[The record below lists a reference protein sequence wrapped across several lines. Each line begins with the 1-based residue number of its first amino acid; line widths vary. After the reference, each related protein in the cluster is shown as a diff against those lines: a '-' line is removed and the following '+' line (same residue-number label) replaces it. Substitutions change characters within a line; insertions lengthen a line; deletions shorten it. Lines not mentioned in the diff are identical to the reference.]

1 MRLQV
6 AAALCAMPPLVLTAL
21 VRDTAF
27 VFSLCGLSAWPTA
40 PSLQG
45 PHARRLRAFGVRLAA
60 LGGAA
65 PPGGETGPLGAQPL
79 PASGARA
86 SRLQSHR
93 PHCFWPA
100 GLSGFA
106 IVFFVPAALQRAALR
121 ASVARWG
128 RAGRA
133 TPHTTCLSGDAAVFG
148 VCAFGAA
155 AFVFNLWSMF
165 LSKLL
170 AS

>member
-65 PPGGETGPLGAQPL
+65 TPGGETGPLATG
-79 PASGARA
+79 
-86 SRLQSHR
+86 
-93 PHCFWPA
+93 
-100 GLSGFA
+100 
-106 IVFFVPAALQRAALR
+106 RAA
-121 ASVARWG
+121 AA
-128 RAGRA
+128 
-133 TPHTTCLSGDAAVFG
+133 CLGCSG
-148 VCAFGAA
+148 
-155 AFVFNLWSMF
+155 
-165 LSKLL
+165 
-170 AS
+170 